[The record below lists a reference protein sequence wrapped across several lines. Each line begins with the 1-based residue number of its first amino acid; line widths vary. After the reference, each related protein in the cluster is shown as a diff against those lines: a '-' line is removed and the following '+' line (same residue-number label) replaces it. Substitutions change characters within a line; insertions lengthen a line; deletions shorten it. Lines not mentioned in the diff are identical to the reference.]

1 MKRILVLAGLA
12 ASALSAT
19 AQNYYQDSGNPE
31 TLVSADYQVNTRKEI
46 VLPQVNGYNV
56 YKADLHTHS
65 VFSDGQVNSTF
76 RVNEAWLDG
85 LDIMAVT
92 EHIEYRSF
100 EDMMVR
106 YTKNYHG
113 GKYEKAVNNRIDKKP
128 VEGAEFLVDL
138 NFSVRESQS
147 AAKNNGLLIIP
158 GTEITRN
165 GTTVGHFNALFTT
178 DNNLIYDVDPVK
190 AVRNAK
196 AQGALV
202 MHNHPGW
209 RKKSLDY
216 TETEKTLYDEGL
228 IDGVEVINFHEFYP
242 GIVDRARE
250 KGLFISANTD
260 VHGATA
266 NDHGRSGFDRPMTL
280 VFAKEKTLESVREAL
295 EAKRTLAYGFGA
307 VCGEE
312 QLLKDF
318 FAASMKVTVNRIG
331 TQNVYLTITNTS
343 SITYVI
349 KRGDSNQ
356 VKLAPFHSVQFSMP
370 KTRETLDLTVLNMY
384 CSKDGHPVVSL
395 KWE

>member
-1 MKRILVLAGLA
+1 MKRILVVAGLMT
-12 ASALSAT
+12 SALAVS

-106 YTKNYHG
+106 YTKNYHK

-138 NFSVRESQS
+138 NFAVRESQS
-147 AAKNNGLLIIP
+147 AAKNKGLLIIP

-178 DNNLIYDVDPVK
+178 DNNLIYNVDPVQ

-209 RKKSLDY
+209 RKTSLEY
-216 TETEKTLYDEGL
+216 TETEKTLYEEGL
-228 IDGVEVINFHEFYP
+228 IDGVEVMNFHEFYP

-250 KGLFISANTD
+250 KGLFIAANTD

-266 NDHGRSGFDRPMTL
+266 HDHGLSGFNRPMTL
-280 VFAKEKTLESVREAL
+280 IFAKEKTLESVREAL

-318 FAASMKVTVNRIG
+318 FAASVKVTVNRIG
-331 TQNVYLTITNTS
+331 TQNVYLTVTNMS
-343 SITYVI
+343 SITYVL

-356 VKLAPFHSVQFSMP
+356 VKLAPFHSMQFSMP
-370 KTRETLDLTVLNMY
+370 KTRETFDLTVLNMY
-384 CSKDGHPVVSL
+384 SSKDAHPTVTL
-395 KWE
+395 KY

>member
-1 MKRILVLAGLA
+1 MKRILVVAGLMT
-12 ASALSAT
+12 SALAVS

-106 YTKNYHG
+106 YTKNYHK

-138 NFSVRESQS
+138 NFAVRESQS
-147 AAKNNGLLIIP
+147 AAKNKGLLIIP

-178 DNNLIYDVDPVK
+178 DNNLIYDVDPVQ

-209 RKKSLDY
+209 RKQSLEF
-216 TETEKTLYDEGL
+216 TETERILYEEGL
-228 IDGVEVINFHEFYP
+228 IDGVEVMNFHEFYP

-250 KGLFISANTD
+250 KGLFIAANTD

-266 NDHGRSGFDRPMTL
+266 HDHGLSGFYRPMTL
-280 VFAKEKTLESVREAL
+280 IFAKEKTLESVREAL

-318 FAASMKVTVNRIG
+318 FTASVKVTVNRIG
-331 TQNVYLTITNTS
+331 TQNVYLTVTNTS
-343 SITYVI
+343 SITYVL

-356 VKLAPFHSVQFSMP
+356 VKLAPFRTMQFSMP
-370 KTRETLDLTVLNMY
+370 KTRETFALTVLNMY
-384 CSKDGHPVVSL
+384 SSKDGHPTVTF

>member
-1 MKRILVLAGLA
+1 MKRILVVAGLM
-12 ASALSAT
+12 ASVFTVT

-31 TLVSADYQVNTRKEI
+31 TLVSADYQVSTRKEI

-65 VFSDGQVNSTF
+65 VFSDGQANSTF

-100 EDMMVR
+100 EDIMVR
-106 YTKNYHG
+106 YTKNYHK
-113 GKYEKAVNNRIDKKP
+113 GKYEKAVNNRINNKP
-128 VEGAEFLVDL
+128 VEKAEFLVDL
-138 NFSVRESQS
+138 NFAVRESQS
-147 AAKNNGLLIIP
+147 AAKNKGLLIIP
-158 GTEITRN
+158 GSEITRN

-178 DNNLIYDVDPVK
+178 DNNLIYDVDPVQ

-209 RKKSLDY
+209 RKTSLEY
-216 TETEKTLYDEGL
+216 TETEKIVYDEGL
-228 IDGVEVINFHEFYP
+228 VDGVEVINFHEFYP
-242 GIVDRARE
+242 GIIDRARE
-250 KGLFISANTD
+250 KGLFIAANTD
-260 VHGATA
+260 VHASTSHE
-266 NDHGRSGFDRPMTL
+266 HGRSGFDRPMTL
-280 VFAKEKTLESVREAL
+280 VFAKEKTLEAVREAL
-295 EAKRTLAYGFGA
+295 ESKRTLAYGFGS

-318 FAASMKVTVNRIG
+318 FTASVNVTVDRIG
-331 TQNVYLTITNTS
+331 TQNVYLTVTNMS

-356 VKLAPFHSVQFSMP
+356 IKLAPFHSVQFSMP
-370 KTRETLDLTVLNMY
+370 KTRETLELTVLNMY
-384 CSKDGHPVVSL
+384 CSKDGHPTVSL

>member
-1 MKRILVLAGLA
+1 MKRILVVAGLM
-12 ASALSAT
+12 ASASVVT
-19 AQNYYQDSGNPE
+19 AQNYYKDSGNPE

-106 YTKNYHG
+106 YTKNYHK

-138 NFSVRESQS
+138 NFAVRESQS
-147 AAKNNGLLIIP
+147 AAKNKGLLIIP

-165 GTTVGHFNALFTT
+165 GTTIGHFNALFTT
-178 DNNLIYDVDPVK
+178 DNNLIYNADPVQ

-209 RKKSLDY
+209 RKTSLDY

-228 IDGVEVINFHEFYP
+228 IDGVEVMNFHEFYP

-250 KGLFISANTD
+250 KGLFIAANTD

-266 NDHGRSGFDRPMTL
+266 HDHGLSGFNRPMTL
-280 VFAKEKTLESVREAL
+280 IFAKEKTLESVREAL

-318 FAASMKVTVNRIG
+318 FTASMKVTVNRIG
-331 TQNVYLTITNTS
+331 TQNVYLTVTNTS
-343 SITYVI
+343 SITYVL

-356 VKLAPFHSVQFSMP
+356 VKLAPFHSMQFSMP
-370 KTRETLDLTVLNMY
+370 KTRETFDLTVLNMY
-384 CSKDGHPVVSL
+384 SSKDGHPTVTF

>member
-1 MKRILVLAGLA
+1 MKKILVVFSLV
-12 ASALSAT
+12 LSAAMPAA
-19 AQNYYQDSGNPE
+19 AQYHYQDSKNVEMLRHSEYHTPVRAE
-31 TLVSADYQVNTRKEI
+31 MYI
-46 VLPQVNGYNV
+46 PQVCGYNV
-56 YKADLHTHS
+56 YKSDLHTHS
-65 VFSDGQVNSTF
+65 VYSDGQVTPQY
-76 RVNEAWLDG
+76 RIREGWLDG
-85 LDIMAVT
+85 LDVMAVT
-92 EHIEYRSF
+92 EHIEYRPNEAVF
-100 EDMMVR
+100 YDYLKE
-106 YTKNYHG
+106 YA
-113 GKYEKAVNNRIDKKP
+113 EKEYKP
-128 VEGAEFLVDL
+128 VKKGLDEGNSMVDL
-138 NFSVRESQS
+138 NYAVKESQKE
-147 AAKNNGLLIIP
+147 AARYGLLIIP

-196 AQGALV
+196 AQDALV

>member
-1 MKRILVLAGLA
+1 
-12 ASALSAT
+12 
-19 AQNYYQDSGNPE
+19 
-31 TLVSADYQVNTRKEI
+31 
-46 VLPQVNGYNV
+46 
-56 YKADLHTHS
+56 
-65 VFSDGQVNSTF
+65 
-76 RVNEAWLDG
+76 
-85 LDIMAVT
+85 
-92 EHIEYRSF
+92 
-100 EDMMVR
+100 MVR
-106 YTKNYHG
+106 YTKNYHK

-138 NFSVRESQS
+138 NFAVRESQS
-147 AAKNNGLLIIP
+147 AAKNKGLLIIP

-178 DNNLIYDVDPVK
+178 DNNLIYNVDPVQ

-209 RKKSLDY
+209 RKTSLEY
-216 TETEKTLYDEGL
+216 TETEKTLYEEGL
-228 IDGVEVINFHEFYP
+228 IDGVEVMNFHEFYP

-250 KGLFISANTD
+250 KGLFIAANTD

-266 NDHGRSGFDRPMTL
+266 HDHGLSGFNRPMTL
-280 VFAKEKTLESVREAL
+280 IFAKEKTLESVREAL

-318 FAASMKVTVNRIG
+318 FAASVKVTVNRIG
-331 TQNVYLTITNTS
+331 TQNVYLTVTNMS
-343 SITYVI
+343 SITYVL

-356 VKLAPFHSVQFSMP
+356 VKLAPFHSMQFSMP
-370 KTRETLDLTVLNMY
+370 KTRETFDLTVLNMY
-384 CSKDGHPVVSL
+384 SSKDAHPTVTL
-395 KWE
+395 KY

>member
-1 MKRILVLAGLA
+1 MKRILVVAGLMT
-12 ASALSAT
+12 SALAVS

-106 YTKNYHG
+106 YTKNYHK

-138 NFSVRESQS
+138 NFAVRESQS
-147 AAKNNGLLIIP
+147 AAKNKGLLIIP

-178 DNNLIYDVDPVK
+178 DNNLIYNVDPVQ

-209 RKKSLDY
+209 RKTSLEY
-216 TETEKTLYDEGL
+216 TETEKTLYEEGL
-228 IDGVEVINFHEFYP
+228 IDGVEVMNFHEFYP

-250 KGLFISANTD
+250 KGLFIAANTD

-266 NDHGRSGFDRPMTL
+266 HDHGLSGFNRPMTL
-280 VFAKEKTLESVREAL
+280 IFAKEKTLESVREAL

-318 FAASMKVTVNRIG
+318 FAAGVKVSVMHRGKSST
-331 TQNVYLTITNTS
+331 NVSITNMTS
-343 SITYVI
+343 IPYIV
-349 KRGDSNQ
+349 RQPGANQ
-356 VKLAPFHSVQFSMP
+356 AKLNPFQTLWFTVP
-370 KTRETLDLTVLNMY
+370 NDTETLDLEVLNMF
-384 CSKDGHPVVSL
+384 CSKENHPVVQL
-395 KWE
+395 VY

>member
-1 MKRILVLAGLA
+1 MKRILVVAGLMT
-12 ASALSAT
+12 SALAVS

-106 YTKNYHG
+106 YTKNYHK

-138 NFSVRESQS
+138 NFAVRESQS
-147 AAKNNGLLIIP
+147 AAKNKGLLIIP

-178 DNNLIYDVDPVK
+178 DNNLIYNVDPVQ

-209 RKKSLDY
+209 RKTSLEY
-216 TETEKTLYDEGL
+216 TETEKTLYEEGL
-228 IDGVEVINFHEFYP
+228 IDGVEVMNFHEFYP

-250 KGLFISANTD
+250 KGLFIAANTD

-266 NDHGRSGFDRPMTL
+266 HDHGLSGFNRPMTL
-280 VFAKEKTLESVREAL
+280 IFAKEKTLESVREAL

-318 FAASMKVTVNRIG
+318 FAASVKVTVNRIG
-331 TQNVYLTITNTS
+331 TQNVYLTVTNMS
-343 SITYVI
+343 SITYVL

-356 VKLAPFHSVQFSMP
+356 VKLAPFHSMQFSMP
-370 KTRETLDLTVLNMY
+370 KTRETFDLTVLNMY
-384 CSKDGHPVVSL
+384 SSKDGHPTVAF

>member
-1 MKRILVLAGLA
+1 MKRILVIAGLM
-12 ASALSAT
+12 ASASVVT
-19 AQNYYQDSGNPE
+19 AQNYYKDSGNPE
-31 TLVSADYQVNTRKEI
+31 TLVSADYQVSTRKEI

-106 YTKNYHG
+106 YTKNYHK

-128 VEGAEFLVDL
+128 VEKAEFLVDL
-138 NFSVRESQS
+138 NFAVRESQS

-178 DNNLIYDVDPVK
+178 DNNLIYDVDPVQ

-209 RKKSLDY
+209 RKTSLDY

-228 IDGVEVINFHEFYP
+228 IDGVEVMNFHEFYP

-250 KGLFISANTD
+250 QGLFIAANTD

-266 NDHGRSGFDRPMTL
+266 HDHGRSGFDRPMTL

-318 FAASMKVTVNRIG
+318 FTASMKVTVNRIG
-331 TQNVYLTITNTS
+331 TQNVYLTVTNTS
-343 SITYVI
+343 SITYVL

-356 VKLAPFHSVQFSMP
+356 VKLAPFHSMQFSMP
-370 KTRETLDLTVLNMY
+370 KTRATFDLTVLNMY
-384 CSKDGHPVVSL
+384 CSKEGHPTVTL
-395 KWE
+395 KY

>member
-1 MKRILVLAGLA
+1 MKRILVVAGLM
-12 ASALSAT
+12 ASASVVT
-19 AQNYYQDSGNPE
+19 AQNYYKDSGNPE

-106 YTKNYHG
+106 YTKNYHK

-138 NFSVRESQS
+138 NFAVRESQS
-147 AAKNNGLLIIP
+147 AAKNKGLLIIP

-165 GTTVGHFNALFTT
+165 GTTIGHFNALFTT
-178 DNNLIYDVDPVK
+178 DNNLIYNADPVQ

-209 RKKSLDY
+209 RKTSLDY

-228 IDGVEVINFHEFYP
+228 IDGVEVMNFHEFYP

-250 KGLFISANTD
+250 KGLFIAANTD

-266 NDHGRSGFDRPMTL
+266 HDHGLSGFNRPMTL
-280 VFAKEKTLESVREAL
+280 IFAKEKTLESVREAL

-318 FAASMKVTVNRIG
+318 FTASMKVTVNRIG
-331 TQNVYLTITNTS
+331 TQNVYLTVTNTS
-343 SITYVI
+343 SITYVL

-356 VKLAPFHSVQFSMP
+356 VKLAPFHSMQFSMP

-384 CSKDGHPVVSL
+384 SSKDGHPTVTL
-395 KWE
+395 KY

>member
-1 MKRILVLAGLA
+1 MKRILVVAGLMT
-12 ASALSAT
+12 SALAVS

-106 YTKNYHG
+106 YTKNYHK

-128 VEGAEFLVDL
+128 VEKAEFLVDL
-138 NFSVRESQS
+138 NFAVRESQS

-178 DNNLIYDVDPVK
+178 DNNLIYDVDPVQ

-209 RKKSLDY
+209 RKTSLDY

-228 IDGVEVINFHEFYP
+228 IDGVEVMNFHEFYP

-250 KGLFISANTD
+250 RNLFISANTD

-266 NDHGRSGFDRPMTL
+266 HDHGRSGFDRPMTL
-280 VFAKEKTLESVREAL
+280 IFAKEKTLESVREAL

-318 FAASMKVTVNRIG
+318 FTASMKVTVNRIG
-331 TQNVYLTITNTS
+331 TQNVYLTVTNTS
-343 SITYVI
+343 SITYVL

-356 VKLAPFHSVQFSMP
+356 VKLAPFHSMQFSMP
-370 KTRETLDLTVLNMY
+370 KTRETFDLTVLNMY
-384 CSKDGHPVVSL
+384 CSKEGHPTVTL

>member
-12 ASALSAT
+12 ASALSAA

-113 GKYEKAVNNRIDKKP
+113 GKYEKAVNNRIDRKP

-266 NDHGRSGFDRPMTL
+266 NDHGRSGFDRPLTL

>member
-31 TLVSADYQVNTRKEI
+31 ILVSADYQVNTRKEI

>member
-1 MKRILVLAGLA
+1 MKRILVVAGLMT
-12 ASALSAT
+12 SALAVS

-46 VLPQVNGYNV
+46 VLPQVIGYNV

-106 YTKNYHG
+106 YTKNYHK

-128 VEGAEFLVDL
+128 VEKAEFLVDL
-138 NFSVRESQS
+138 NFAVRESQS
-147 AAKNNGLLIIP
+147 AAKNKGLLIIP

-178 DNNLIYDVDPVK
+178 DNNLIYDVDPVQ

-209 RKKSLDY
+209 RKTSLDY
-216 TETEKTLYDEGL
+216 TETENTLYDEGL
-228 IDGVEVINFHEFYP
+228 IDGVEVMNFHEFYP

-250 KGLFISANTD
+250 RNLFISANTD

-266 NDHGRSGFDRPMTL
+266 HDHGRSGFDRPMTL
-280 VFAKEKTLESVREAL
+280 IFAKEKTLESVREAL

-318 FAASMKVTVNRIG
+318 FTASMKVTVNRIG
-331 TQNVYLTITNTS
+331 TQNVYLTVTNTS
-343 SITYVI
+343 SITYVL

-356 VKLAPFHSVQFSMP
+356 VKLAPFHSMQFSMP
-370 KTRETLDLTVLNMY
+370 KTRETFDLTVLNMY
-384 CSKDGHPVVSL
+384 CSKEGHPTVTL
-395 KWE
+395 KY

>member
-1 MKRILVLAGLA
+1 MKRILVVAGLMT
-12 ASALSAT
+12 SALAVS

-106 YTKNYHG
+106 YTKNYHK

-138 NFSVRESQS
+138 NFAVRESQS
-147 AAKNNGLLIIP
+147 AAKNKGLLIIP

-178 DNNLIYDVDPVK
+178 DNNLIYNADPVQ

-209 RKKSLDY
+209 RKTSLEY
-216 TETEKTLYDEGL
+216 TETEKTLYEEGL
-228 IDGVEVINFHEFYP
+228 IDGVEVMNFHEFYP

-250 KGLFISANTD
+250 KGLFIAANTD

-266 NDHGRSGFDRPMTL
+266 HDHGLSGFNRPMTL
-280 VFAKEKTLESVREAL
+280 IFAKEKTLESVREAL

-318 FAASMKVTVNRIG
+318 FAASVKVTVNRIG
-331 TQNVYLTITNTS
+331 TQNVYLTVTNMS
-343 SITYVI
+343 SITYVL

-356 VKLAPFHSVQFSMP
+356 VKLAPFHSMQFSMP
-370 KTRETLDLTVLNMY
+370 KTRETFDLTVLNMY
-384 CSKDGHPVVSL
+384 SSKDGHPTVTL
-395 KWE
+395 KY

>member
-1 MKRILVLAGLA
+1 MKRIFVLAGLV
-12 ASALSAT
+12 ASAFTAA

-31 TLVSADYQVNTRKEI
+31 TLCCADYQVNTRKEI

-65 VFSDGQVNSTF
+65 VFSDGQANSTF

-85 LDIMAVT
+85 LDIMAIT

-100 EDMMVR
+100 EDIMVR
-106 YTKNYHG
+106 YTTNYHG
-113 GKYEKAVNNRIDKKP
+113 GKYEKAVNNRIDRAL

-138 NFSVRESQS
+138 NFSVRESES
-147 AAKNNGLLIIP
+147 AAKNKGLLIIP
-158 GTEITRN
+158 GSEITRN
-165 GTTVGHFNALFTT
+165 GATVGHFNALFTT
-178 DNNLIYDVDPVK
+178 DNNLIYDVDPVQ

-209 RKKSLDY
+209 RKKSLEY
-216 TETEKTLYDEGL
+216 TETEKIVYDEGL
-228 IDGVEVINFHEFYP
+228 IDGIEVINFHEFYP
-242 GIVDRARE
+242 GVVDRARE
-250 KGLFISANTD
+250 KGLFIAANSD
-260 VHGATA
+260 VHASTA
-266 NDHGRSGFDRPMTL
+266 NEHGRSGFNRPMTF

-312 QLLKDF
+312 QLLKDL
-318 FAASMKVTVNRIG
+318 FAASVKVTVDRIG
-331 TQNVYLTITNTS
+331 TQNVYLTVTNMS
-343 SITYVI
+343 SITYI
-349 KRGDSNQ
+349 LKHGDSNQ
-356 VKLAPFHSVQFSMP
+356 VKLAPFYSVQFSMP
-370 KTRETLDLTVLNMY
+370 KTREALELAVLNMY
-384 CSKDGHPVVSL
+384 CSKDGHPTVSL

>member
-1 MKRILVLAGLA
+1 MKRILVVAGLMT
-12 ASALSAT
+12 SALAVS

-106 YTKNYHG
+106 YTKNYHK

-128 VEGAEFLVDL
+128 VEKAEFIVDL
-138 NFSVRESQS
+138 NFAVRESQS

-178 DNNLIYDVDPVK
+178 DNNLIYDVDPVQ

-209 RKKSLDY
+209 RKQSLEF
-216 TETEKTLYDEGL
+216 TETEGILYEEGL
-228 IDGVEVINFHEFYP
+228 IDGVEVMNFHEFYP

-250 KGLFISANTD
+250 RNLFISANTD

-266 NDHGRSGFDRPMTL
+266 HDHGRSGFDRPMTL
-280 VFAKEKTLESVREAL
+280 IFAKEKTLESVREAL

-318 FAASMKVTVNRIG
+318 FTASMKVTVNRIG
-331 TQNVYLTITNTS
+331 TQNVYLTVTNTS
-343 SITYVI
+343 SITYVL

-356 VKLAPFHSVQFSMP
+356 VKLAPFHSMQFSMP
-370 KTRETLDLTVLNMY
+370 KTRETFDLTVLNMY
-384 CSKDGHPVVSL
+384 CSKEGHPTVTL